1 MASWSSAIRIFYIVR
16 IIQQIKINHEEI
28 NSNLFIFSVVV
39 RYFAGIGIHYP
50 DAAEVY
56 RKKRQLYGK

>member
-1 MASWSSAIRIFYIVR
+1 MKKF
-16 IIQQIKINHEEI
+16 

-39 RYFAGIGIHYP
+39 RHSAGIGIHYS
-50 DAAEVY
+50 DAAEVH